1 MFIKQVSVFLENHLG
16 ALRELTALL
25 AANGIDIREL
35 SVADTQNFGIIR
47 MILRSGDMDHA
58 MSVLKEN
65 GYTARVNHVICA
77 EIDDKAGGLC
87 SLLTVLENEKIS
99 VEYMYSFRRTSAEKV
114 LMVLRLSEQE
124 KGVQL
129 LADAGFGVHSQE
141 ETDRL

>member
-25 AANGIDIREL
+25 ASAGIDIREL

-47 MILRSGDMDHA
+47 MIIRTDALDHA
-58 MSVLKEN
+58 MAVLKES

-87 SLLTVLENEKIS
+87 RLLTVLEEEKVS

-124 KGVQL
+124 KGVEL
-129 LADAGFGVHSQE
+129 LKNAGFAVHSQE
-141 ETDRL
+141 ETDQL